1 MTINHHPSDET
12 LLRHTAGTLSAGPAL
27 VVAAHVEGCEA
38 CRRRISEFESVG
50 GAILESMP
58 LEPLKVDALAR
69 ALERLDLPLPSSRS
83 ESIVTRQRHPMGLE
97 LPSSLRHCEIGPW
110 RWLGPGFRWSKVS
123 VPGSS
128 DAKVLLLKGRAGL
141 KLPAHGHDGTEFLQ
155 VLTGSLF
162 DERGRYHPGD
172 LDEADTDVDHQP
184 VVGPD
189 SECICLVALEG
200 DTRLHSALGRLL
212 WPYIG
217 F

>member
-1 MTINHHPSDET
+1 MTINHHPSDAT
-12 LLRHTAGTLSAGPAL
+12 LLRHAAGTLGAGPA
-27 VVAAHVEGCEA
+27 VVIAAHLEGCES

-50 GAILESMP
+50 GAILEGMP
-58 LEPLKVDALAR
+58 LEPLKTDALAR
-69 ALERLDLPLPSSRS
+69 VLERLDLPPSSPRS
-83 ESIVTRQRHPMGLE
+83 GSLVTRHHRLVGLE
-97 LPSSLRHCEIGPW
+97 LPPSLHHCEIGPW

-123 VPGSS
+123 IPGSS
-128 DAKVLLLKGRAGL
+128 DAKVMLLKGRAGL
-141 KLPAHGHDGTEFLQ
+141 KLPAHGHGGTEFLQ
-155 VLTGSLF
+155 VLSGSLF

-172 LDEADTDVDHQP
+172 LDEADIDVDHQP

-212 WPYIG
+212 WPFVG

>member
-12 LLRHTAGTLSAGPAL
+12 LLRHAAGTLGAGPA
-27 VVAAHVEGCEA
+27 VVIAAHLEGCET
-38 CRRRISEFESVG
+38 CRRRISEFESLG
-50 GAILESMP
+50 GAILEGMP
-58 LEPLKVDALAR
+58 LEPLRVDALAR
-69 ALERLDLPLPSSRS
+69 ALERLDLPSLSPRP
-83 ESIVTRQRHPMGLE
+83 ETIVVRQRHPVGLE
-97 LPSSLRHCEIGPW
+97 LPSSLHHCDVGPW

-123 VPGSS
+123 LPGNS

-155 VLTGSLF
+155 VLSGSLF
-162 DERGRYHPGD
+162 DERGRYYPGD

-184 VVGPD
+184 VVSSD

-212 WPYIG
+212 WPIVG